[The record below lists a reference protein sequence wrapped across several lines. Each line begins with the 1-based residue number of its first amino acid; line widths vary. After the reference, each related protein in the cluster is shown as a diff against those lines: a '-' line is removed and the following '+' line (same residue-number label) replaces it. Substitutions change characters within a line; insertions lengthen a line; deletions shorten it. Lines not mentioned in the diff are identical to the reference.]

1 MGSKNKTIV
10 LHAFGTLFNRRDY
23 AAAEQF
29 WAPDCI
35 RHSAFIGMVKEET
48 HERDIERALSITQDA
63 ICPASAVQA
72 PAPTNEA
79 P

>member
-1 MGSKNKTIV
+1 
-10 LHAFGTLFNRRDY
+10 
-23 AAAEQF
+23 
-29 WAPDCI
+29 
-35 RHSAFIGMVKEET
+35 MVKEET

-63 ICPASAVQA
+63 IRPASAVQA